1 MGLTRWFQGVLVAS
15 SGLIPFYPLY
25 DVFLAPSCLPGSLS
39 PLLLSHGFM
48 LRGVENGDWNLFFF
62 KFYFFKGFTTCERG
76 TRSRGR
82 GRGRLPAEHGA
93 RPTQGSIPE
102 SWDYDLGWRQRLTL
116 TEPPRKAPGRWNL
129 IALF

>member
-1 MGLTRWFQGVLVAS
+1 MEIGIF
-15 SGLIPFYPLY
+15 
-25 DVFLAPSCLPGSLS
+25 
-39 PLLLSHGFM
+39 
-48 LRGVENGDWNLFFF
+48 FFF
-62 KFYFFKGFTTCERG
+62 KFYFFKDFITCERG

-102 SWDYDLGWRQRLTL
+102 SWDYDLGLRQRLITL
-116 TEPPRKAPGRWNL
+116 TEPPRKAPGCWNL